1 MFGKKNKNRLVPHI
15 EKEEPEKFVIPEIVD
30 ENLGLRVSR
39 PGFQKTPSLSPMEG
53 RYVKDIQVVPE
64 IKNHQDVD
72 LAYDAFRVE
81 KRLTEQDEIER
92 YGQKYHEFTSVDEKL
107 DISKYQTSEQ
117 IAKPEKKDFGIDFDF
132 MIDSNNLPKNER
144 HESVREEAT
153 NVAKNPTIHFGENNS
168 YKKEEPVIFNELNI
182 NDELKAEIEPPF
194 VGKPI
199 TKVPDFINLKNT
211 SMSNE
216 EEVDIP
222 KTIITRTPKK
232 IQEEVNIPFEKDP
245 IVNKVPSFV
254 NTDIKTERVFEAP
267 SFTKEQP
274 INPYDAVKNEATS
287 SKIYID
293 KYEDYIYP
301 PYSLL
306 DEASKAS
313 AEIPDWVEEKKE
325 ALNQCLSEFGVDGSV
340 VGYTY
345 GPSVTRYEVKLSSGV
360 NVRKVTGIEDNI
372 KMELAAK
379 TVRIEAP
386 IPGKSNVGIEI
397 PNLKVRSVSFS
408 EIVDRDEFKNSDKPL
423 RVGLGLAIDGNP
435 VYTDIAKMPH
445 GIIAGGTGSGK
456 SVCTNTLL
464 VSLLMKNSPNDL
476 KLILVD
482 PPQVELINYQDIPHL
497 ATPVIT
503 DVKMASEALRWAC
516 DGMGKRYTAFT
527 SVRAKDIAG
536 YNTRI
541 KNDPSMKKM
550 PYLVIMIDEL
560 ADLMLQ
566 CGKDVEDS
574 IQRITQMG
582 RAAGI
587 HMLIAT
593 QRPTTD
599 VVKGTI
605 KNNIPTR
612 IAFRVSQAVDSMTI
626 LDQPGA
632 ESLLGNGDMLFR
644 AVELPIRIQGA
655 YISDDEIMRVCDFI
669 RAHYKEDYIFTH
681 EELQGKMKESYGA
694 NGNKS
699 DGEDPELLYEIAS
712 NVVSR
717 GICSINNIQNTY
729 NLGFNR
735 AQRIV
740 ELLEEMGIVSE
751 KRGTTGR
758 EILVTLDDINQMFR
772 KGE

>member
-1 MFGKKNKNRLVPHI
+1 M
-15 EKEEPEKFVIPEIVD
+15 
-30 ENLGLRVSR
+30 
-39 PGFQKTPSLSPMEG
+39 
-53 RYVKDIQVVPE
+53 
-64 IKNHQDVD
+64 
-72 LAYDAFRVE
+72 
-81 KRLTEQDEIER
+81 
-92 YGQKYHEFTSVDEKL
+92 
-107 DISKYQTSEQ
+107 
-117 IAKPEKKDFGIDFDF
+117 
-132 MIDSNNLPKNER
+132 
-144 HESVREEAT
+144 
-153 NVAKNPTIHFGENNS
+153 
-168 YKKEEPVIFNELNI
+168 
-182 NDELKAEIEPPF
+182 
-194 VGKPI
+194 
-199 TKVPDFINLKNT
+199 
-211 SMSNE
+211 
-216 EEVDIP
+216 
-222 KTIITRTPKK
+222 
-232 IQEEVNIPFEKDP
+232 
-245 IVNKVPSFV
+245 
-254 NTDIKTERVFEAP
+254 
-267 SFTKEQP
+267 
-274 INPYDAVKNEATS
+274 
-287 SKIYID
+287 
-293 KYEDYIYP
+293 
-301 PYSLL
+301 
-306 DEASKAS
+306 
-313 AEIPDWVEEKKE
+313 
-325 ALNQCLSEFGVDGSV
+325 
-340 VGYTY
+340 
-345 GPSVTRYEVKLSSGV
+345 
-360 NVRKVTGIEDNI
+360 
-372 KMELAAK
+372 
-379 TVRIEAP
+379 
-386 IPGKSNVGIEI
+386 
-397 PNLKVRSVSFS
+397 
-408 EIVDRDEFKNSDKPL
+408 
-423 RVGLGLAIDGNP
+423 
-435 VYTDIAKMPH
+435 
-445 GIIAGGTGSGK
+445 GG
-456 SVCTNTLL
+456 
-464 VSLLMKNSPNDL
+464 
-476 KLILVD
+476 
-482 PPQVELINYQDIPHL
+482 
-497 ATPVIT
+497 
-503 DVKMASEALRWAC
+503 EALRWAC